1 MDYKPLILDALTVLY
16 KRDLANKEPFKA
28 RAYQQVIQ
36 QLKYRDEPVQSYE
49 DLQGMKGLGEKIQKK
64 IKEILETGQLA
75 TAEKAKEVYHLES
88 LDVFQKIYGVGPTK
102 ATALVGAGYRTI
114 QDLRDAIKGDKTLL
128 NTNQTVGLQYYEAL
142 LERIPRA
149 EMVEHE
155 DIIKHYVKD
164 AELVGSYRRR
174 AADSGD
180 IDVLIRVP
188 TGTTASQCKEQLA
201 KYVKQLKEVGYIQ
214 EVLALGGHKCM
225 AICRTDDTGT
235 ARRLDLL
242 MTPEEEYAYA
252 LLYFTGSDRFNVA
265 FRQHALKKG
274 LTLNEHRMEWVQVMR
289 SEVPALRS
297 EVPALRS
304 EVPALRSEKDIFD
317 YLGLRYVEPWDRVTQ
332 NVEEKPKKPVLANGK
347 KKESKE

>member
-1 MDYKPLILDALTVLY
+1 
-16 KRDLANKEPFKA
+16 
-28 RAYQQVIQ
+28 
-36 QLKYRDEPVQSYE
+36 
-49 DLQGMKGLGEKIQKK
+49 
-64 IKEILETGQLA
+64 
-75 TAEKAKEVYHLES
+75 
-88 LDVFQKIYGVGPTK
+88 
-102 ATALVGAGYRTI
+102 
-114 QDLRDAIKGDKTLL
+114 
-128 NTNQTVGLQYYEAL
+128 
-142 LERIPRA
+142 
-149 EMVEHE
+149 
-155 DIIKHYVKD
+155 
-164 AELVGSYRRR
+164 VGSYRRR